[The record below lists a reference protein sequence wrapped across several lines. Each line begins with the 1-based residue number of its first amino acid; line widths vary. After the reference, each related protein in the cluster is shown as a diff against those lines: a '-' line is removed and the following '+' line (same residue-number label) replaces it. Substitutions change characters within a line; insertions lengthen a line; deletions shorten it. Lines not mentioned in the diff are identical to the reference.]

1 MNTIRLMIGGI
12 GLVAW
17 LVSGCGSNREEC
29 LPTTDTVCQDGV
41 IYLLDSCGEV
51 VEEVSQCPCGCA
63 DDQSG
68 CRSCDDCPAGKTD
81 CHGECVDTTS
91 DPDHCGGCDQACD
104 PGEVCE
110 NSSCEAG
117 PDCRTEACPGGYY
130 CNINTGECLPG
141 CASDSH
147 CGENAHC
154 DIATHECTC
163 NTGYHDCSGTCRP
176 DDSIDSCGDRCVPC
190 PSDPHGDVSC
200 QDAQRCWTDCHMGYH
215 FCTDHCVPDTSVD
228 SCGDRCDPCPAD
240 PHGQAACEAGAC
252 FIHCD
257 AGYLFCQGACAPCP
271 AGDPAHF
278 SCRGSA
284 CIVGYQVGVNV
295 SGLSGTV
302 VIENNQSDVLTVSS
316 NGNFAFSQALEDG
329 EQYDVAIRTQPELQV
344 CTLGAGAS
352 GIISGSD
359 VLGIPATCID
369 GDAYEPDDEPAWNV
383 GEALE
388 VDADPQ
394 QHNLHTA
401 SDVDWIVFSVPD
413 VTHRYAVRLTSCST
427 DITAWFY
434 TPDSRNVDQVAFM
447 RHSDF
452 SLYEL
457 ECSPSQDGQQELILP
472 STQIVYLRVS
482 SDSTGSY
489 QIELDDLGPVTG
501 TELTIYI
508 TYYEFESEG
517 VECGVSINF
526 RIVNNSTEPFDG
538 WVEVGTEVKNYGSG
552 FWPDSEYPFHVTL
565 DGGATFDDYL
575 YDVVSEPYIG
585 LAYAYVDYDHTYD
598 EVDETNNLSPAKT
611 WCSYT
616 GSDGI
621 CGN

>member
-1 MNTIRLMIGGI
+1 MKTMHWTIGAI

-17 LVSGCGSNREEC
+17 LASGCGSNREEC
-29 LPTTDTVCQDGV
+29 QLTTDTVCQDGV
-41 IYLLDSCGEV
+41 IYLVDSCGEV
-51 VEEVSQCPCGCA
+51 VEEVSRCPCGCA

-68 CRSCDDCPAGKTD
+68 CKSCDDCPAGQTD
-81 CHGECVDTTS
+81 CHGVCVDTTS

-117 PDCRTEACPGGYY
+117 PDCRTEPCPDGYY

-147 CGENAHC
+147 CGENEHC
-154 DIATHECTC
+154 DIATHACTC
-163 NTGYHDCSGTCRP
+163 NTGYHDCSGTCLP
-176 DDSIDSCGDRCVPC
+176 DDSVDSCGDRCEPC
-190 PSDPHGDVSC
+190 PDDPHGDVSC
-200 QDAQRCWTDCHMGYH
+200 QDAERCWTDCHPGYH
-215 FCTDHCVPDTSVD
+215 FCTDHCVADTSVD
-228 SCGDRCDPCPAD
+228 SCGDRCDPCPTD
-240 PHGQAACEAGAC
+240 PHGQAACEAGTC
-252 FIHCD
+252 VIHCD
-257 AGYLFCQGACAPCP
+257 AGYLMCSGACAPCP
-271 AGDPAHF
+271 AGDPAHY

-284 CIVGYQVGVNV
+284 CIVGYQVGVQM

-302 VIENNQSDVLTVSS
+302 VFENNQSDVLTVSS
-316 NGNFAFSQALEDG
+316 SGNFAFPRALEDG
-329 EQYDVAIRTQPELQV
+329 ETYDVTIRTQPELQV
-344 CTLGAGAS
+344 CTLGAGTS
-352 GIISGSD
+352 GTIAGSD
-359 VLGIPATCID
+359 VLGIPATCVD

-383 GEALE
+383 GEPLE

-394 QHNLHTA
+394 QHNLHTTG
-401 SDVDWIVFSVPD
+401 DVDWISISVPD
-413 VTHRYAVRLTSCST
+413 ITHRYAVRLTSCSA
-427 DITAWFY
+427 DITARFY
-434 TPDSRNVDQVAFM
+434 TPDGRNVDQVAFM

-452 SLYEL
+452 SLYEM
-457 ECSPSQDGQQELILP
+457 ECGPSQEGQQELILP
-472 STQIVYLRVS
+472 SGQHIYLRVS

-489 QIELDDLGPVTG
+489 QVELDDLGPITG

-517 VECGVSINF
+517 VECGVTINF

-538 WVEVGTEVKNYGSG
+538 WVEVATEVKNYGSG
-552 FWPDSEYPFHVTL
+552 FRPDSEYPFHVTL
-565 DGGATFDDYL
+565 GAGGTFDDYL
-575 YDVVSEPYIG
+575 YDVVSDPYIG
-585 LAYAYVDYDHTYD
+585 LAYAYVDYDHSFD
-598 EVDETNNLSPAKT
+598 EVDETNNLSAAET